1 MKENR
6 AFRILFIAKKQQINR
21 QALKGIFLNPNTK
34 YTEVPQSSVSAH
46 HFFDVLSFSKI
57 SQPPG

>member
-6 AFRILFIAKKQQINR
+6 AFRILFIAKKQQISR

-46 HFFDVLSFSKI
+46 PFF
-57 SQPPG
+57 